1 MRSGATAP
9 FAIRNHQ
16 TIPVGG
22 KCLARDADTN
32 LLEGRWRRLSAMNVR
47 YTPQI
52 ERNTS
57 RVRSTSTLSAQA
69 KRVTKSSCRSS
80 SLASSFKCIAKRQIG
95 CEKQPG
101 ISSTVRTGRY
111 GKPAATRLL
120 HLCRCLRLSLGTRAS
135 LVSISNSGCSR
146 NCSWRPSLCLF
157 QSRKPAA
164 SGIGRKARNL
174 KWCSEPFTV
183 NDSKWC
189 APNLGLGSIFA
200 PRQTGL
206 TLCP

>member
-1 MRSGATAP
+1 MPASLLPDTAAGGCCRLRSGATAP

-47 YTPQI
+47 STPQI

-69 KRVTKSSCRSS
+69 KRVTKSSSSCCRSS

-146 NCSWRPSLCLF
+146 NCSWRPSLW
-157 QSRKPAA
+157 RAPT
-164 SGIGRKARNL
+164 
-174 KWCSEPFTV
+174 SE
-183 NDSKWC
+183 
-189 APNLGLGSIFA
+189 L
-200 PRQTGL
+200 
-206 TLCP
+206 

>member
-1 MRSGATAP
+1 MAA
-9 FAIRNHQ
+9 
-16 TIPVGG
+16 IPV
-22 KCLARDADTN
+22 AR
-32 LLEGRWRRLSAMNVR
+32 
-47 YTPQI
+47 PH
-52 ERNTS
+52 
-57 RVRSTSTLSAQA
+57 
-69 KRVTKSSCRSS
+69 
-80 SLASSFKCIAKRQIG
+80 F
-95 CEKQPG
+95 G
-101 ISSTVRTGRY
+101 IVIFW
-111 GKPAATRLL
+111 
-120 HLCRCLRLSLGTRAS
+120 HH
-135 LVSISNSGCSR
+135 
-146 NCSWRPSLCLF
+146 LF